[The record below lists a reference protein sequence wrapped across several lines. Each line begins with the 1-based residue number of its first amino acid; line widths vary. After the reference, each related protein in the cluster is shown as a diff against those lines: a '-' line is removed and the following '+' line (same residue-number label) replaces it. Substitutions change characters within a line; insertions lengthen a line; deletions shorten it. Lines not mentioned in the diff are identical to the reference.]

1 MADPSVADLVRSF
14 ELHLRAENKAGRTIE
29 TYLDALRLAAQFL
42 SSRGVQLEHARRE
55 DVEVFVA
62 DQLTRWKPAT
72 AANRY
77 RSLRV
82 FHGWLEAGGEIPSSP
97 MAKMRPSTVPDQPV
111 PLVRE
116 DSFRRLLEACAGRDF
131 EARRDTALIL
141 LLVDVGPRR
150 AEVAGM
156 RLTDLDFDL
165 QVALVLGKG
174 GRQRALPFG
183 RKTAQA
189 LDRYLRAR
197 HPRADLEWL
206 WIGKFGRITE
216 SGIAQ
221 VLRRRG
227 RQAGLKDC
235 TRTSSATRSP
245 HLWLAEGGNETD
257 LMRLAGWQS
266 RAMLRR
272 YGAAA
277 ADERASEAH
286 RHLSPADRLSRM
298 SGVSNCR

>member
-1 MADPSVADLVRSF
+1 MTDTSVADLLRSF
-14 ELHLRAENKAGRTIE
+14 ELHLRAENKSDRTIE
-29 TYLDALRLAAQFL
+29 TYGDAVRLAAVFL
-42 SSRGVQLEHARRE
+42 QARRVDLAGARRE
-55 DVEVFVA
+55 DLEAFIA
-62 DQLTRWKPAT
+62 DQLARWKPAT

-82 FHGWLEAGGEIPSSP
+82 FYGWLEDEGEIPANP
-97 MAKMRPSTVPDQPV
+97 MVKMRPPAVPDQPV

-116 DSFRRLLEACAGRDF
+116 DAFRRLLEACAGRDF

-156 RLTDLDFDL
+156 RLADLDFDL

-189 LDRYLRAR
+189 LDRYLRVRRR
-197 HPRADLEWL
+197 HSHAALDWL
-206 WIGKFGRITE
+206 WIGKFGRVTE

-221 VLRRRG
+221 IVRRRG
-227 RQAGLKDC
+227 KQAGLDGLHPHQLRH
-235 TRTSSATRSP
+235 TFA
-245 HLWLAEGGNETD
+245 HLWLSEGGNETD

-277 ADERASEAH
+277 ADERAREAH
-286 RHLSPADRLSRM
+286 RRLSPADRL
-298 SGVSNCR
+298 

>member
-1 MADPSVADLVRSF
+1 LVRSAVRSWPTPSVADLVRSF

-42 SSRGVQLEHARRE
+42 TARGVELEEARRE
-55 DVEVFVA
+55 DIEAFIA
-62 DQLTRWKPAT
+62 DQLARWKPAT

-82 FHGWLEAGGEIPSSP
+82 FYGWLE
-97 MAKMRPSTVPDQPV
+97 
-111 PLVRE
+111 
-116 DSFRRLLEACAGRDF
+116 
-131 EARRDTALIL
+131 
-141 LLVDVGPRR
+141 VDVGPRR

-183 RKTAQA
+183 RRTAQA
-189 LDRYLRAR
+189 LDRYLRIRAR

-227 RQAGLKDC
+227 RQAGLEGLHPHQHRH
-235 TRTSSATRSP
+235 TFA
-245 HLWLAEGGNETD
+245 HLWLSEGGNETD

-277 ADERASEAH
+277 ADERAREAH
-286 RHLSPADRLSRM
+286 RRLSPADRL
-298 SGVSNCR
+298 